1 MKQIKKQAIRCP
13 LQEARCMTKWG
24 KTTLMIIN
32 ALKGIKKKKTVQL
45 MDETKGGCKNHY
57 LLIK

>member
-13 LQEARCMTKWG
+13 LQEARCMTNWG

-32 ALKGIKKKKTVQL
+32 ALKGIKTVQL
-45 MDETKGGCKNHY
+45 MDGTKGGCKNHY